1 MLRKVISLSMITLG
15 MLMVLSG
22 MGALIPPAGTQA
34 QTVPQP
40 TPRPPLREG
49 GDDSDSSSPAVGMAH
64 VTGTVIDQATGAPV
78 PFAMVTIGAQTIS
91 ADANGNYD
99 LWLESGSYTIVLAS
113 DSGMNSQPVQVELPA
128 GQEVVQHLSG
138 VSAAPPAAPSEVPA
152 APAAPAPEPAAVQ
165 PTAALVDAPV
175 AKSVDASAPPAR
187 LPETAGNPLFLLGA
201 WFWVSLGVGL
211 VAGGLLIGAR
221 ADSLRRPAQALASY
235 AAARPS
241 ASPTGDAAALL
252 AALLTTEIRAA
263 RPNDDDLL
271 QTLLQTNPAQRRAA
285 QTLLADL
292 LTQPMA

>member
-1 MLRKVISLSMITLG
+1 MLRKVMSLSMIILG

-22 MGALIPPAGTQA
+22 MGALISPAGAQA

-40 TPRPPLREG
+40 TPRPALREG
-49 GDDSDSSSPAVGMAH
+49 GDDSDSSSPVVGMAH

-99 LWLESGSYTIVLAS
+99 LWLDSGSYTIMLAS
-113 DSGMNSQPVQVELPA
+113 DSGMTSQPVQVELPA

-138 VSAAPPAAPSEVPA
+138 VSAAPTAAPIE
-152 APAAPAPEPAAVQ
+152 APAAPAPEPAAIQ
-165 PTAALVDAPV
+165 PTAAPADAPV
-175 AKSVDASAPPAR
+175 AKSVDASVPPSR

-263 RPNDDDLL
+263 RPSDDELL

-285 QTLLADL
+285 QVLLADL